1 MVGQT
6 DLLQIFN
13 VAGVHTLPLLMGQTK
28 VTSSKPDNGTLED
41 VAHLYLVCTVMESE
55 RFSARIVCLL
65 LSID

>member
-1 MVGQT
+1 MKNIRSGRAYPPFT
-6 DLLQIFN
+6 NGD
-13 VAGVHTLPLLMGQTK
+13 TK

-41 VAHLYLVCTVMESE
+41 VAHLYLVCIVMGRE

>member
-1 MVGQT
+1 MG
-6 DLLQIFN
+6 
-13 VAGVHTLPLLMGQTK
+13 AHTHAPFTNGDTK

-41 VAHLYLVCTVMESE
+41 VAHRYLVCTVMESE